1 MNQATQQSQTWTLSK
16 TLLTARATQARL
28 CAIVAC
34 VGGALSL
41 HGAALAQDE
50 LGQPA
55 PATTKVADSGG
66 ASLEALLQRIDSLE
80 RKNTS
85 LDTQVADLK
94 ALEGEKW
101 LSEERAGQIRGVVE
115 DVLADSESRSSLR
128 QDAMTAGWNDGFF
141 LASPDGRFKLEVGG
155 FVQPAFMWSS
165 INPQEDATN
174 AKATDQLDNRYG
186 FGSGGFNE
194 LIFKG
199 HVFSPA
205 IQFMVKTNFVFNQA
219 VGLSQTDPSNDVQG
233 SQSGQLQLLDAWARI
248 NFSDNW
254 SMRFGQYR
262 LPYAREQLVVDQY
275 QMAVSRSIVSRN
287 YGLWYSQGMELQFQG
302 DDTRWNF
309 SVDNGATDNVLGSN
323 LKAVGSEPLNNPWYS
338 QQSSYS
344 INSRMEWKPFGAWSD
359 FDSFTSPVGEQ
370 AGLLLGVAFHT
381 QVTQPLS
388 STDTDIN
395 QDSPSNTWN
404 SITTDA
410 QWNFGGASIF
420 VSAYYNNINSEKFY
434 TAQNLGDRKTTSGLG
449 SVNAYGFTFQPALY
463 VDPKVEI
470 FSRYEYAQW
479 TSSDTSGLNQPS
491 PPSPESFKTFLNQG
505 ALSIMTVG
513 LNWYLDGQDLKW
525 TTDLGMTVGSEV
537 GASYI
542 DTASGW
548 RASGQGEC
556 VFRTRLQLIF

>member
-1 MNQATQQSQTWTLSK
+1 MLWTVSK
-16 TLLTARATQARL
+16 PNSNPHFNKGQL
-28 CAIVAC
+28 CAVVAC
-34 VGGALSL
+34 VVGVVTLPL
-41 HGAALAQDE
+41 FALASDE

-55 PATTKVADSGG
+55 STTTKVADGGG

-80 RKNTS
+80 RKNKS
-85 LDTQVADLK
+85 LDTQVSDLK

-101 LSEERAGQIRGVVE
+101 LSEERAGQIRSVVE
-115 DVLADSESRSSLR
+115 DVLADSETRASLR

-155 FVQPAFMWSS
+155 FIQPAFMWSN
-165 INPQEDATN
+165 INPTDN
-174 AKATDQLDNRYG
+174 DNVDQLANRYG

-219 VGLSQTDPSNDVQG
+219 VGIAPNSPGGNVQG
-233 SQSGQLQLLDAWARI
+233 SDSGQLQLLDAWARI

-254 SMRFGQYR
+254 SLRFGQYR

-302 DDTRWNF
+302 DDMRWNF
-309 SVDNGATDNVLGSN
+309 SVDNGATDNVLGEN
-323 LKAVGSEPLNNPWYS
+323 LKVVGSEPLNSPWS
-338 QQSSYS
+338 AQQSSFS
-344 INSRMEWKPFGAWSD
+344 VNSRIEWKPFGAWDD
-359 FDSFTSPVGEQ
+359 FNSFTSPVGEQ
-370 AGLLLGVAFHT
+370 AGMLLGFAYHT
-381 QVTQPLS
+381 QMTTPS
-388 STDTDIN
+388 SAFDTGSATASGKN
-395 QDSPSNTWN
+395 EWN
-404 SITTDA
+404 SATVDG

-420 VSAYYNNINSEKFY
+420 ASAYYNYINSNANYQATVFN
-434 TAQNLGDRKTTSGLG
+434 APANQNLGYI
-449 SVNAYGFTFQPALY
+449 NAYGFTFQPAMY
-463 VDPKVEI
+463 IDPKVEI
-470 FSRYEYAQW
+470 FSRYEYSNWSSSNADW
-479 TSSDTSGLNQPS
+479 ISGAPITSPISTLSQ
-491 PPSPESFKTFLNQG
+491 QG
-505 ALSIMTVG
+505 PLSVVTVG

-525 TTDLGMTVGSEV
+525 TTDFGMNVGSDV
-537 GASYI
+537 GGSYI

-548 RASGQGEC
+548 RASGQGEF

>member
-1 MNQATQQSQTWTLSK
+1 MLWTVSK
-16 TLLTARATQARL
+16 RNSNPHFNKVQL
-28 CAIVAC
+28 CAVVAC
-34 VGGALSL
+34 VVGVVTLPL
-41 HGAALAQDE
+41 FALASDE

-55 PATTKVADSGG
+55 PTTTKVADSGG

-80 RKNTS
+80 RKNKS

-101 LSEERAGQIRGVVE
+101 LSEERAGQIRSVVE
-115 DVLADSESRSSLR
+115 DVLADSETRASLR

-155 FVQPAFMWSS
+155 FIQPAFMWSN
-165 INPQEDATN
+165 INPLDN
-174 AKATDQLDNRYG
+174 DNVDQLANRYG

-219 VGLSQTDPSNDVQG
+219 VGIAPNSPGGNVQG
-233 SQSGQLQLLDAWARI
+233 SDSGQLQLLDAWARI

-254 SMRFGQYR
+254 SLRFGQYR

-309 SVDNGATDNVLGSN
+309 SVDNGATDNVVGEN
-323 LKAVGSEPLNNPWYS
+323 LKVVGSQPLNSPWS
-338 QQSSYS
+338 TQQSSFS
-344 INSRMEWKPFGAWSD
+344 VNSRIEWKPFGAWDD
-359 FDSFTSPVGEQ
+359 FNSFTSPVGEQ
-370 AGLLLGVAFHT
+370 AGMLLGFAYHT
-381 QVTQPLS
+381 QMTTPSSAFDTNSTTQS
-388 STDTDIN
+388 GKN
-395 QDSPSNTWN
+395 EWN
-404 SITTDA
+404 SATVDG

-420 VSAYYNNINSEKFY
+420 ASAYYNYINSNASY
-434 TAQNLGDRKTTSGLG
+434 LASTLSAPSNANLGYI
-449 SVNAYGFTFQPALY
+449 NAYGFTIQPAMY
-463 VDPKVEI
+463 IDPKVEI
-470 FSRYEYAQW
+470 FSRYEYACW
-479 TSSDTSGLNQPS
+479 STSNSSQNTGLLGPL
-491 PPSPESFKTFLNQG
+491 LNQG
-505 ALSIMTVG
+505 PLNIVTVG

-525 TTDLGMTVGSEV
+525 TTDFGMNVGSDV
-537 GASYI
+537 GSSYV

-548 RASGQGEC
+548 RASGQGEF

>member
-16 TLLTARATQARL
+16 APLTARATQARL

-41 HGAALAQDE
+41 NGAALAQDE

-80 RKNTS
+80 RKNKS

-115 DVLADSESRSSLR
+115 DVLADSESRASLR

-155 FVQPAFMWSS
+155 FVQPAFMWSN
-165 INPQEDATN
+165 INQLNNKPV
-174 AKATDQLDNRYG
+174 DQLVNRYG

-194 LIFKG
+194 LIFNG

-205 IQFMVKTNFVFNQA
+205 IQFMIKTNFVFNQA
-219 VGLSQTDPSNDVQG
+219 IGIAQNDPNANLQG
-233 SQSGQLQLLDAWARI
+233 SDSGQLQLLDAWARI
-248 NFSDNW
+248 NFNDNW
-254 SMRFGQYR
+254 SVRFGQYR

-302 DDTRWNF
+302 DDTRWNL
-309 SVDNGATDNVLGSN
+309 SVDNGATDNVLGEN
-323 LKAVGSEPLNNPWYS
+323 LKVVGSEPLNSPWS
-338 QQSSYS
+338 AQQSSYS
-344 INSRMEWKPFGAWSD
+344 VNSRIEWKPFGAWSD

-370 AGLLLGVAFHT
+370 AGMLLGFAYHT
-381 QVTQPLS
+381 QLTTPS
-388 STDTDIN
+388 STFDTSTTT
-395 QDSPSNTWN
+395 DSGKNEWN
-404 SITTDA
+404 SATVDG

-420 VSAYYNNINSEKFY
+420 ASAYYNYINSNASYQATSFG
-434 TAQNLGDRKTTSGLG
+434 APVNVDLGYIS
-449 SVNAYGFTFQPALY
+449 AYGFTFQPAMY
-463 VDPKVEI
+463 IDPKVEI
-470 FSRYEYAQW
+470 FSRYEYACW
-479 TSSDTSGLNQPS
+479 STSNSEPISGALPTSPISTLNQ
-491 PPSPESFKTFLNQG
+491 QG
-505 ALSIMTVG
+505 PLHIMTVG

-525 TTDLGMTVGSEV
+525 TTDFGMNVGSDV
-537 GASYI
+537 GGSYI

-548 RASGQGEC
+548 RASGQGEF

>member
-1 MNQATQQSQTWTLSK
+1 MNQATQQSQPWTVSGALGN
-16 TLLTARATQARL
+16 ANATKGRL
-28 CAIVAC
+28 CAAVAC
-34 VGGALSL
+34 VAGALSL

-55 PATTKVADSGG
+55 PATTKVTDGGG

-80 RKNTS
+80 RKNKA

-94 ALEGEKW
+94 AIEGEKW

-115 DVLADSESRSSLR
+115 DVLADSESRASLR

-155 FVQPAFMWSS
+155 FIQPAFMWSS
-165 INPQEDATN
+165 INPPESDPGE
-174 AKATDQLDNRYG
+174 DQLPNRYG

-219 VGLSQTDPSNDVQG
+219 VGLSQNDPPGDVQG

-275 QMAVSRSIVSRN
+275 QIAVSRSIVSRN
-287 YGLWYSQGMELQFQG
+287 YGLWYSQGVEFQFIG
-302 DDTRWNF
+302 DDTRWNL
-309 SVDNGATDNVLGSN
+309 SVDNGATDNVLGDN
-323 LKAVGSEPLNNPWYS
+323 LRVVGSDPLNSPWNT

-344 INSRMEWKPFGAWSD
+344 INTRMEWKPFGAWND
-359 FDSFTSPVGEQ
+359 FESFTSPVGEQ
-370 AGLLLGVAFHT
+370 AGLLLGLAVHR
-381 QVTQPLS
+381 QVTKPIDS
-388 STDTDIN
+388 FKTTTTN
-395 QDSPSNTWN
+395 DSPTNTWN
-404 SITTDA
+404 SATVDG
-410 QWNFGGASIF
+410 QWNFGGASVF
-420 VSAYYNNINSEKFY
+420 ASAYYNYINSNVNYFSRQLLPPVVE
-434 TAQNLGDRKTTSGLG
+434 NLGYIQ
-449 SVNAYGFTFQPALY
+449 AYGFTFQPAIY
-463 VDPKVEI
+463 VDPKVEL
-470 FSRYEYAQW
+470 FSRYEYSTW
-479 TSSDTSGLNQPS
+479 HTSNPDPIDSAGSLSQ
-491 PPSPESFKTFLNQG
+491 QG
-505 ALSIMTVG
+505 PLSIVTVG
-513 LNWYLDGQDLKW
+513 VNWYLDGQDLKW
-525 TTDLGMTVGSEV
+525 TTDFGMTVGSAV

-548 RASGQGEC
+548 RASGHGEF

>member
-1 MNQATQQSQTWTLSK
+1 MLCTVSK
-16 TLLTARATQARL
+16 PNSNPHFNKGQL
-28 CAIVAC
+28 CAVVAC
-34 VGGALSL
+34 VVGVITLPL
-41 HGAALAQDE
+41 FALASDE

-55 PATTKVADSGG
+55 PTNTKLADSGG

-80 RKNTS
+80 RKNKS

-101 LSEERAGQIRGVVE
+101 LSEERAGQIRSVVE
-115 DVLADSESRSSLR
+115 DVLADSETRASLR

-155 FVQPAFMWSS
+155 FIQPAFMWSN
-165 INPQEDATN
+165 INPTDKDN
-174 AKATDQLDNRYG
+174 VDQLANRYG

-219 VGLSQTDPSNDVQG
+219 VGVSQNVGSVQNPVQG
-233 SQSGQLQLLDAWARI
+233 SESGQLQLLDAWARI

-254 SMRFGQYR
+254 SLRFGQYR

-309 SVDNGATDNVLGSN
+309 SVDNGATDNVVGEN
-323 LKAVGSEPLNNPWYS
+323 LKVVGSQPLNSPWS
-338 QQSSYS
+338 TQQSSFS
-344 INSRMEWKPFGAWSD
+344 VNSRIEWKPFGAWDD
-359 FDSFTSPVGEQ
+359 FNSFTSPVGEQ
-370 AGLLLGVAFHT
+370 AGMLLGFAYHT
-381 QVTQPLS
+381 QMTTPS
-388 STDTDIN
+388 STFDTGSTTQSGKN
-395 QDSPSNTWN
+395 EWN
-404 SITTDA
+404 SATVDG

-420 VSAYYNNINSEKFY
+420 ASAYYNYINSNANYQATVFN
-434 TAQNLGDRKTTSGLG
+434 TPLNRNLGYI
-449 SVNAYGFTFQPALY
+449 NAYGFTFQPAMY
-463 VDPKVEI
+463 IDPKVEI
-470 FSRYEYAQW
+470 FSRYEYSNW
-479 TSSDTSGLNQPS
+479 SSSNAEFISSAPPASPISNLNQQGP
-491 PPSPESFKTFLNQG
+491 LN
-505 ALSIMTVG
+505 IVTVG

-525 TTDLGMTVGSEV
+525 TTDFGMNVGSDV
-537 GASYI
+537 GGSYI

-548 RASGQGEC
+548 RASGQGEF

>member
-1 MNQATQQSQTWTLSK
+1 MNQAINQSMLGTVSK
-16 TLLTARATQARL
+16 PISNPHFNKGQL
-28 CAIVAC
+28 CGLVAC
-34 VGGALSL
+34 LTGALAAPV
-41 HGAALAQDE
+41 HALASDE

-55 PATTKVADSGG
+55 PVTTKTADGGG
-66 ASLEALLQRIDSLE
+66 ATLEALLQRIDSLE
-80 RKNTS
+80 RKNKS

-101 LSEERAGQIRGVVE
+101 LSEERAGQIRSVVE
-115 DVLADSESRSSLR
+115 DVLADSESRASLR

-174 AKATDQLDNRYG
+174 ATATDQLDNRYG

-219 VGLSQTDPSNDVQG
+219 VGLSQSDPANDVQG

-254 SMRFGQYR
+254 SIRFGQYR

-302 DDTRWNF
+302 DDIRWNF
-309 SVDNGATDNVLGSN
+309 SVDNGATDNVLGSD

-344 INSRMEWKPFGAWSD
+344 INSRMEWKPFGAWSE

-381 QVTQPLS
+381 QATQPLS
-388 STDTDIN
+388 STNTDIN

-434 TAQNLGDRKTTSGLG
+434 TARNLQPLTIPGGLG

-463 VDPKVEI
+463 IDPKVEI

-479 TSSDTSGLNQPS
+479 TSSNTSDLNQANPQS
-491 PPSPESFKTFLNQG
+491 LKTFLNQG

-548 RASGQGEC
+548 RASGQGEF

>member
-16 TLLTARATQARL
+16 APLTARATQARL

-41 HGAALAQDE
+41 NGAALAQDE

-80 RKNTS
+80 RKNKS

-115 DVLADSESRSSLR
+115 DVLADSESRASLR

-155 FVQPAFMWSS
+155 FVQPAFMWSN
-165 INPQEDATN
+165 INPLDN
-174 AKATDQLDNRYG
+174 KPVDQLANRYG

-219 VGLSQTDPSNDVQG
+219 IGIARNDPNNNVQG
-233 SQSGQLQLLDAWARI
+233 SDSGQLQLLDAWARI

-254 SMRFGQYR
+254 SLRFGQYR

-302 DDTRWNF
+302 DDTRWNL
-309 SVDNGATDNVLGSN
+309 SVDNGATDNVLGEN
-323 LKAVGSEPLNNPWYS
+323 LKVVGSEPLNSPWS
-338 QQSSYS
+338 AQQSSYS
-344 INSRMEWKPFGAWSD
+344 VNSRVEWKPFGAWDD
-359 FDSFTSPVGEQ
+359 FNSFTSPVGEQ
-370 AGLLLGVAFHT
+370 AGMLLGIAFHT
-381 QVTQPLS
+381 QMTTPS
-388 STDTDIN
+388 STYDTSLTTQSGKND
-395 QDSPSNTWN
+395 WN
-404 SITTDA
+404 SATIDG

-420 VSAYYNNINSEKFY
+420 ASAYYNYINSNASYQATSLGAPTNIN
-434 TAQNLGDRKTTSGLG
+434 LGYI
-449 SVNAYGFTFQPALY
+449 NAYGFTFQPAMY
-463 VDPKVEI
+463 IDPKVEI
-470 FSRYEYAQW
+470 FSRYEYSNWTTSNAEPISTAPP
-479 TSSDTSGLNQPS
+479 TSSISTLNQ
-491 PPSPESFKTFLNQG
+491 QG
-505 ALSIMTVG
+505 PLSVVTVG

-525 TTDLGMTVGSEV
+525 TTDFGMNVGSDV
-537 GASYI
+537 GGSYI
-542 DTASGW
+542 DTPSGW
-548 RASGQGEC
+548 RASGQGEF

>member
-1 MNQATQQSQTWTLSK
+1 MNQAPHQSMFWTVSK
-16 TLLTARATQARL
+16 PNSNPHFNKGQL
-28 CAIVAC
+28 CAVVAC
-34 VGGALSL
+34 VVGVVTLPL
-41 HGAALAQDE
+41 FALASDE

-55 PATTKVADSGG
+55 PTTTKMADSGG

-80 RKNTS
+80 RKNKS
-85 LDTQVADLK
+85 LDTQVSDLK
-94 ALEGEKW
+94 AIEGEKW
-101 LSEERAGQIRGVVE
+101 LSEERAGQIRSVVE
-115 DVLADSESRSSLR
+115 DVLADSETRASLR

-155 FVQPAFMWSS
+155 FIQPAFMWSN
-165 INPQEDATN
+165 INPTGKDDV
-174 AKATDQLDNRYG
+174 DQLANRYG

-219 VGLSQTDPSNDVQG
+219 VGIAQNNPGGNVQG
-233 SQSGQLQLLDAWARI
+233 SDSGQLQLLDAWARI

-254 SMRFGQYR
+254 SLRFGQYR

-309 SVDNGATDNVLGSN
+309 SVDNGATDNVLGED
-323 LKAVGSEPLNNPWYS
+323 LKAVGSQPLNSPWS
-338 QQSSYS
+338 AQQSSFS
-344 INSRMEWKPFGAWSD
+344 VNSRIEWKPFGAWDD
-359 FDSFTSPVGEQ
+359 FNSFTSPVGEQ
-370 AGLLLGVAFHT
+370 AGMLLGFAYHT
-381 QVTQPLS
+381 QMTTPSSAFDTS
-388 STDTDIN
+388 STTQSGKN
-395 QDSPSNTWN
+395 EWN
-404 SITTDA
+404 SATVDG

-420 VSAYYNNINSEKFY
+420 ASGYFNYINSNASY
-434 TAQNLGDRKTTSGLG
+434 RATQLNPPANQNFGYIS
-449 SVNAYGFTFQPALY
+449 AYGFTFQPAMY
-463 VDPKVEI
+463 IDPKVEI
-470 FSRYEYAQW
+470 FTRYEYSCW
-479 TSSDTSGLNQPS
+479 SSTQPAPPGSLSQQGPLNIV
-491 PPSPESFKTFLNQG
+491 T
-505 ALSIMTVG
+505 AG

-525 TTDLGMTVGSEV
+525 TTDFGMNVGSDV

-548 RASGQGEC
+548 RASGEGEF

>member
-1 MNQATQQSQTWTLSK
+1 MNQATDQSMLWTLSK
-16 TLLTARATQARL
+16 PSSNPQFNKGQL
-28 CAIVAC
+28 CGVVAC
-34 VGGALSL
+34 LAGALCL
-41 HGAALAQDE
+41 PVGALAQDE

-80 RKNTS
+80 RKNKS

-101 LSEERAGQIRGVVE
+101 LSEERAGQIRSVVE
-115 DVLADSESRSSLR
+115 DVLADSESRASLR

-155 FVQPAFMWSS
+155 FVQPAFMWSN
-165 INPQEDATN
+165 INQLNNKPV
-174 AKATDQLDNRYG
+174 DQLVNRYG

-205 IQFMVKTNFVFNQA
+205 IQFMIKTNFVFNQA
-219 VGLSQTDPSNDVQG
+219 IGIAQNDPNANLQG
-233 SQSGQLQLLDAWARI
+233 SDSGQLQLLDAWARI
-248 NFSDNW
+248 NFNDNW
-254 SMRFGQYR
+254 SVRFGQYR

-302 DDTRWNF
+302 DDTRWNL
-309 SVDNGATDNVLGSN
+309 SVDNGATDNVLGEN
-323 LKAVGSEPLNNPWYS
+323 LKVVGSEPLNSPWS
-338 QQSSYS
+338 AQQSSYS
-344 INSRMEWKPFGAWSD
+344 VNSRIEWKPFGAWSD

-420 VSAYYNNINSEKFY
+420 ISAYYNNINSEKFY
-434 TAQNLGDRKTTSGLG
+434 TAKNLQPLTIAGGLG

-463 VDPKVEI
+463 IDPKVEI

-537 GASYI
+537 GASYV

-548 RASGQGEC
+548 RASGQGEF

>member
-1 MNQATQQSQTWTLSK
+1 MGVVTLP
-16 TLLTARATQARL
+16 LF
-28 CAIVAC
+28 
-34 VGGALSL
+34 
-41 HGAALAQDE
+41 ALASDE

-55 PATTKVADSGG
+55 PTTTKVADSGG

-80 RKNTS
+80 RKNKS
-85 LDTQVADLK
+85 LDTQVSDLK

-101 LSEERAGQIRGVVE
+101 LSEERAGQIRSVVE
-115 DVLADSESRSSLR
+115 DVLADSETRASLR

-155 FVQPAFMWSS
+155 FIQPAFMWSN
-165 INPQEDATN
+165 INPTGNNQQ
-174 AKATDQLDNRYG
+174 DQLDNRYG

-219 VGLSQTDPSNDVQG
+219 VGIAENTSTDNSRLSNLQG
-233 SQSGQLQLLDAWARI
+233 SDSGQLQLLDAWARI

-254 SMRFGQYR
+254 SLRFGQYR

-287 YGLWYSQGMELQFQG
+287 YGLWYSQGMELQFLG

-309 SVDNGATDNVLGSN
+309 SVDNGATDNVLGEN
-323 LKAVGSEPLNNPWYS
+323 LKSVGSEPLNSPWNT

-344 INSRMEWKPFGAWSD
+344 VNSRIEWKPYGAWSD

-370 AGLLLGVAFHT
+370 AGMLLGFAYHT
-381 QVTQPLS
+381 QVTTPTS
-388 STDTDIN
+388 AFDTSQTTTSGKN
-395 QDSPSNTWN
+395 YWN
-404 SITTDA
+404 SATIDG
-410 QWNFGGASIF
+410 QWNLGGASIF
-420 VSAYYNNINSEKFY
+420 ASAFYNYINSNSIY
-434 TAQNLGDRKTTSGLG
+434 VADVTSTRGDNSLGYI
-449 SVNAYGFTFQPALY
+449 NAYGLTLQPSVY
-463 VDPKVEI
+463 IDPKVEI
-470 FSRYEYAQW
+470 FSRYEYSCW
-479 TSSDTSGLNQPS
+479 SSSNNAILSSQLVSSYKDQGPLN
-491 PPSPESFKTFLNQG
+491 
-505 ALSIMTVG
+505 IVTVG

-525 TTDLGMTVGSEV
+525 TTDFGMNVGSDV
-537 GASYI
+537 GSSYI

-548 RASGQGEC
+548 RASGQGEF